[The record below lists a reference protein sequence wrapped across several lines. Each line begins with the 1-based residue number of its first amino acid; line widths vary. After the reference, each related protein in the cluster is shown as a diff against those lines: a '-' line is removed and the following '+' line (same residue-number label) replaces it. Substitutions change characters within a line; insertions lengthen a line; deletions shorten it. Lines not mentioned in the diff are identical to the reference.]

1 MKNRFL
7 AASLG
12 LLALFILVT
21 AFFTNSYA
29 SKNEPRKIKI
39 SNADIKISIE
49 KAKELA
55 ISHSKVPKKEAKISK
70 IKLDKE
76 NRKFIY
82 EIEFYTQK
90 KRYQYDID
98 ANTGEIISYNQKDLG
113 VNISTLPDTNIG
125 KTTVTNGSTDKT
137 KADKTNYIGEEKA
150 KEIAIS
156 RVSGAKRSDVVRIKL
171 DKENGR
177 VVYEGKILY
186 NYTEYKFDIDA
197 LTGEILSWEVNRD

>member
-1 MKNRFL
+1 MYFAWRNWWGIVSNTFEH
-7 AASLG
+7 
-12 LLALFILVT
+12 
-21 AFFTNSYA
+21 TNSHTTHY
-29 SKNEPRKIKI
+29 K
-39 SNADIKISIE
+39 
-49 KAKELA
+49 
-55 ISHSKVPKKEAKISK
+55 
-70 IKLDKE
+70 
-76 NRKFIY
+76 
-82 EIEFYTQK
+82 T
-90 KRYQYDID
+90 
-98 ANTGEIISYNQKDLG
+98 
-113 VNISTLPDTNIG
+113 DTNTG

-137 KADKTNYIGEEKA
+137 KVDKTNYIGEEKA